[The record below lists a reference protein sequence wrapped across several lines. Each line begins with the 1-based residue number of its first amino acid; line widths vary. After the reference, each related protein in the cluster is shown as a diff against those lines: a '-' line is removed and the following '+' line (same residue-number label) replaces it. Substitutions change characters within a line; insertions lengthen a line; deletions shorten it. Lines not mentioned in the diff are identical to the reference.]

1 MPYPGKLRIIAGKW
15 RGRRL
20 QVPAAP
26 GLRPTPARAR
36 ETLFNWLQNDIAG
49 ARCLDLFAGS
59 GALGFEALSRGAAAV
74 VMVEADAGLVQ
85 ALWAEAQRLDS
96 RGHSIERAEAL
107 DWLRRGAGPFDII
120 LLDPPFR
127 RGLIARCCALIK
139 EGALLHENGVVYIEA
154 EPGLAPPPGW
164 AIIKQGRAAQ
174 AQFSLIRPCHSTWPE
189 PDDQ

>member
-1 MPYPGKLRIIAGKW
+1 M
-15 RGRRL
+15 
-20 QVPAAP
+20 PAAP

-74 VMVEADAGLVQ
+74 VMVEADAGLVR

-96 RGHSIERAEAL
+96 RGHHIERAEAL
-107 DWLRRGAGPFDII
+107 DWLRRGAAPFDII
-120 LLDPPFR
+120 LLDPPFK

-139 EGALLHENGVVYIEA
+139 EGALLHENGLVYIEA

-164 AIIKQGRAAQ
+164 ETIKQGRAAR
-174 AQFSLIRPCHSTWPE
+174 AQFSLIRPAGEPGRTKESTTTNQR
-189 PDDQ
+189 D